1 MSNVRL
7 RWKRIGR
14 NPSCGFETGII
25 EAMAAEVAACGV
37 RWRALSVGGIY
48 RLDPSN
54 QKPVARH
61 IWQCGKLIFKKGR
74 SGGEGRGS
82 KGVMNSDLPA
92 WGLFTRVFTSE
103 IIQARD
109 VFATIVNLSHKR
121 NANLLSTNPPP
132 PPSPPPNL
140 FPFLSI

>member
-74 SGGEGRGS
+74 SGGGGRIWPGMGS
-82 KGVMNSDLPA
+82 
-92 WGLFTRVFTSE
+92 FTLRFKSLAPTMVGSCDSFKTH
-103 IIQARD
+103 AC
-109 VFATIVNLSHKR
+109 H
-121 NANLLSTNPPP
+121 
-132 PPSPPPNL
+132 PSGRLWPELDDTMGFESWSLGAHFGPVPG
-140 FPFLSI
+140 P